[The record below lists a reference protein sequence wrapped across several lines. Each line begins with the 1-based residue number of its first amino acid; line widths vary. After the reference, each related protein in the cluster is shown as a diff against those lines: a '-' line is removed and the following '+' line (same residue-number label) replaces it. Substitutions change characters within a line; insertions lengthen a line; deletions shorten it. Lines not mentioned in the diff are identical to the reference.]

1 MRCPACGVLWERHRK
16 QCVNCGA
23 WRVPAAEEVK
33 RRPRR
38 DFHGGYFYP
47 LNLQAAL
54 DLATGEAYGQAC
66 ADRDNESYARKTTR
80 GRFGQQI
87 IQANFATVRERDRP
101 RVRRS
106 ARVRSSRQDGTASSL
121 S

>member
-54 DLATGEAYGQAC
+54 DLAPGEAYGQAC
-66 ADRDNESYARKTTR
+66 ADRA
-80 GRFGQQI
+80 
-87 IQANFATVRERDRP
+87 DRHP
-101 RVRRS
+101 RS
-106 ARVRSSRQDGTASSL
+106 ARNQLAARGRRDWEREKSRLAQAADRARRVR
-121 S
+121 